1 MTREEYKQNF
11 TSVNELSKILGTHSP
26 KEIMKAANIL
36 EGKYGH
42 PIQRRQL
49 SIWQRWV
56 CVLDKNDK
64 QIDTVLHNGFI
75 INILKYLNGIELDVT
90 KNPYTKEAK
99 LEDERATNPI

>member
-11 TSVNELSKILGTHSP
+11 TSVNELSK
-26 KEIMKAANIL
+26 
-36 EGKYGH
+36 
-42 PIQRRQL
+42 
-49 SIWQRWV
+49 IWQRWV